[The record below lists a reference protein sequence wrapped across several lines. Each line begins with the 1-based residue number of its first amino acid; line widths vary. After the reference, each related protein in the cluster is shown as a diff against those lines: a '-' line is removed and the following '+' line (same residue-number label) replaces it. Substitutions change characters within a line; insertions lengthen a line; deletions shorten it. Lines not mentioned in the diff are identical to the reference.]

1 MSSFDCTKSCKKT
14 KQTRDSSYC
23 TGTYQIVDGKVVYG
37 CDTGISALE
46 QSDKNFLTCNFYDLN
61 ILDNCNSCP
70 LYCKENKNPNIKRAE
85 EAMKNVSNILSSL
98 GPLASIAGVDQSELK
113 KATEKMRSSEI
124 NTNTP
129 TEIEDTIK
137 LTNYAKNIL
146 SSVMSGRSVDIVEFK
161 KIKEEIERK
170 YKK

>member
-14 KQTRDSSYC
+14 RQTRDSSYC
-23 TGTYQIVDGKVVYG
+23 TGTYQIVDSKIVYG
-37 CDTGISALE
+37 CDSEILALN

-61 ILDNCNSCP
+61 ILDNCSSCP

-85 EAMKNVSNILSSL
+85 EAMKNVSSILSSL

-124 NTNTP
+124 NTNTS
-129 TEIEDTIK
+129 TEIEETIK
-137 LTNYAKNIL
+137 LTNYAKDIL

>member
-14 KQTRDSSYC
+14 RQTRDSDYC
-23 TGTYQIVDGKVVYG
+23 TGTYEIIDGKIVYG
-37 CDTGISALE
+37 CDAVMSSLN
-46 QSDKNFLTCNFYDLN
+46 QRDNNFLTCNFYDLN

-85 EAMKNVSNILSSL
+85 DAMKNVSKMLSSL
-98 GPLASIAGVDQSELK
+98 GPLASMAGVDQSELK
-113 KATEKMRSSEI
+113 KATEKMKSSEI
-124 NTNTP
+124 NTNTSI
-129 TEIEDTIK
+129 EIEDTIK

-161 KIKEEIERK
+161 RIKEEIERK